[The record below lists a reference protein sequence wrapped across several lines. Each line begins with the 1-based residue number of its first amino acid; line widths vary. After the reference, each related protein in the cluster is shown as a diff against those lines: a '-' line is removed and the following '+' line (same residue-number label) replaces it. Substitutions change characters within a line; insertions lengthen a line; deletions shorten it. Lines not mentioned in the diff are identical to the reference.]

1 MDSKAAAPHELPTDE
16 EGCNRLIERLSEPS
30 SLVLVPV
37 IPPAPADAPEHVRRD
52 WEREALKA
60 YKGPGPL
67 KTILWNYKNPVVWMN
82 ALLAVIIVAVVV
94 SQWGRLSLALMAAGL
109 LVLFVVDFKISMYV
123 FWGFLFTLEVVSLT
137 VSLDGS
143 CANAH

>member
-16 EGCNRLIERLSEPS
+16 EGCNRLLESVSQPS
-30 SLVLVPV
+30 SLVSVPV
-37 IPPAPADAPEHVRRD
+37 IPPAPADASEHVRRD

-60 YKGPGPL
+60 YNGPGPL
-67 KTILWNYKNPVVWMN
+67 KTILWNYRNPVVWMN
-82 ALLAVIIVAVVV
+82 ALLAVIILAFVV

-123 FWGFLFTLEVVSLT
+123 FWVLLFTLST
-137 VSLDGS
+137 
-143 CANAH
+143 